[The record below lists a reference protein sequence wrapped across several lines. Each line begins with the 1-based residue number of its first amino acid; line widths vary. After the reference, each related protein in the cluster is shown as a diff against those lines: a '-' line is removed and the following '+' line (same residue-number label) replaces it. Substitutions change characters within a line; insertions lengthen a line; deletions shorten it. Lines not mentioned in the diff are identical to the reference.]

1 MTDAAA
7 SAPTASDAPGSDA
20 PASESAAQA
29 PEVVDPRERMPLE
42 IDERMR
48 AFIEDFAY
56 AWGTAGN
63 PRMDGR
69 VLALFMVVDA
79 PLLSSARIA
88 HLLHASAGAVSM
100 ATRSLLSIGFI
111 KPVSL
116 PGDRSHYFRVEDD
129 VWGSFLAGE
138 RESLRRIE
146 STLAEGLETLAP
158 QGEGPRRRLEYARR
172 YFGWLPGRH
181 REILADW
188 QRYRDEVDREQ
199 ASTED
204 EG

>member
-1 MTDAAA
+1 MTDDAAA
-7 SAPTASDAPGSDA
+7 TAS
-20 PASESAAQA
+20 ASETPETEGPDAAA
-29 PEVVDPRERMPLE
+29 IDPRDRMPLE
-42 IDERMR
+42 VDERTR
-48 AFIEDFAY
+48 RFIEDFAY

-146 STLAEGLETLAP
+146 STLAEGIAALDP
-158 QGEGPRRRLEYARR
+158 QGDGPRTRLENARR
-172 YFGWLPGRH
+172 YFAWLPGRH

-188 QRYRDEVDREQ
+188 QRFRDEVDAE
-199 ASTED
+199 ASEK
-204 EG
+204 GRG